1 MSEFGAEHH
10 AASEEE
16 IREIK
21 GALLEDTIRTLR
33 PAEPLCVRETATV
46 HDAVAAML
54 AKRQAGVLVID
65 ADGRLTGI
73 FTERDVLTRVV
84 GRDLDTRLTPLSAVM
99 TRNPEAVSPRDRIAY
114 ALNRMSVA
122 GYRTIPV
129 VDAETRPI
137 GVVTVTDFI
146 RWLVDLFPEAV
157 TPTAPPNDAPM
168 AAEAAAISSSAWIV
182 RIRKRRDLARAVVR
196 FAGDSGDG
204 MQLTGEQ
211 FTLES
216 AVAGSDLATLP
227 NFPAEIRAPAGTL
240 FGVSSFQLQFG
251 SQRVYT
257 PGDRLDC
264 LVAMN
269 PAALKVHLDDLKPGG
284 LLIVNT
290 TAFDRR
296 NLDKAGYAANPLDD
310 PTLAERYRLH
320 KVDMTA
326 LTLEAIRDLPLN
338 TKEKDRTKNFFA
350 LGLVSW
356 IYTRPLDPTLDWIK
370 KKFAKNA
377 TIAEANAR
385 VLKAGHAFGETAE
398 IFSECYQLEPAEM
411 APGLYRAMTGNRALA
426 WGLLAAAERS
436 KVPIVYG
443 AYPITPASGIL
454 EELAMHKRFR
464 IRTIQ
469 AEDEIAAAS
478 AAIGASFGGAVGVT
492 ASSGPGIALKGEAIG
507 LAVTA
512 ELPLVIFDIQRGGPS
527 TGLPTKT
534 EQADLMQALYGRN
547 SEAPVVVLAPATPGD
562 CFFIAYEAVRIAIKY
577 MVPVIVLSDGFLA
590 NGSEPW
596 RIPDPNTLPPIEVHF
611 RTDPD
616 GFLPYLRDPATLGRP
631 WVRPGTPG
639 LEHRIGGIEKQDGTG
654 DISYDPDNHDHMVR
668 TRAEKVRRVAQEIP
682 PTSINGPATG
692 DLLVVGWGGTYGA
705 ITAAVERSQA
715 DGKTVASVHLRH
727 LNPLPPDLGHIL
739 REYRRVLVPEI
750 NSGQLVRVLRAEYL
764 VDAVGFNR
772 VRGLPLAT
780 EDICD
785 TINQLVEGHS

>member
-1 MSEFGAEHH
+1 MNER
-10 AASEEE
+10 AA
-16 IREIK
+16 R
-21 GALLEDTIRTLR
+21 
-33 PAEPLCVRETATV
+33 
-46 HDAVAAML
+46 AVATP
-54 AKRQAGVLVID
+54 KPR
-65 ADGRLTGI
+65 
-73 FTERDVLTRVV
+73 
-84 GRDLDTRLTPLSAVM
+84 RDLD
-99 TRNPEAVSPRDRIAY
+99 
-114 ALNRMSVA
+114 
-122 GYRTIPV
+122 
-129 VDAETRPI
+129 
-137 GVVTVTDFI
+137 
-146 RWLVDLFPEAV
+146 
-157 TPTAPPNDAPM
+157 
-168 AAEAAAISSSAWIV
+168 
-182 RIRKRRDLARAVVR
+182 RAVVR

-211 FTLES
+211 FTIEA
-216 AVAGSDLATLP
+216 AVAGSDIATLP

-257 PGDRLDC
+257 PGDHLDC

-269 PAALKVHLDDLKPGG
+269 PAALKVHLGDLKTGG

-290 TAFDRR
+290 QAFDKR
-296 NLDKAGYAANPLDD
+296 NLDKAGYTSNPLDD
-310 PTLAERYRLH
+310 PALAERYRLH

-326 LTLEAIRDLPLN
+326 LTVQAIQDLALD
-338 TKEKDRTKNFFA
+338 TKEKNRTKNFFA

-356 IYTRPLDPTLDWIK
+356 IYTRPLDPTLEWIT
-370 KKFAKNA
+370 KKFAKNPL
-377 TIAEANAR
+377 IAEANTR

-398 IFSECYQLEPAEM
+398 IFSEHYQVEPAEM

-436 KVPIVYG
+436 KLPIVYG

-469 AEDEIAAAS
+469 AEDEIAAVT
-478 AAIGASFGGAVGVT
+478 AAIGASFGGAIGVT
-492 ASSGPGIALKGEAIG
+492 ASSGPGIALKGEGIG

-547 SEAPVVVLAPATPGD
+547 SEAPIVVLAPATPGD
-562 CFFIAYEAVRIAIKY
+562 CFYVAYEAVRIAVKY
-577 MVPVIVLSDGFLA
+577 MVPVMVLSDGFLA

-596 RIPDPNTLPPIEVHF
+596 PIPDPSTLPPIDIHF
-611 RTDPD
+611 RTEQE
-616 GFLPYLRDPATLGRP
+616 GFFPYLRDPATLGRP

-639 LEHRIGGIEKQDGTG
+639 LEHRIGGIEKQDVTG

-692 DLLVVGWGGTYGA
+692 DLVVVGWGGTYGA
-705 ITAAVERSQA
+705 ITAATERAQME
-715 DGKTVASVHLRH
+715 GKSVASVHLRH

-780 EDICD
+780 DEIYEA
-785 TINQLVEGHS
+785 IIQLVEGRS

>member
-1 MSEFGAEHH
+1 MSET
-10 AASEEE
+10 AA
-16 IREIK
+16 R
-21 GALLEDTIRTLR
+21 
-33 PAEPLCVRETATV
+33 
-46 HDAVAAML
+46 
-54 AKRQAGVLVID
+54 
-65 ADGRLTGI
+65 
-73 FTERDVLTRVV
+73 
-84 GRDLDTRLTPLSAVM
+84 
-99 TRNPEAVSPRDRIAY
+99 
-114 ALNRMSVA
+114 
-122 GYRTIPV
+122 
-129 VDAETRPI
+129 
-137 GVVTVTDFI
+137 
-146 RWLVDLFPEAV
+146 AV
-157 TPTAPPNDAPM
+157 TAPKP
-168 AAEAAAISSSAWIV
+168 
-182 RIRKRRDLARAVVR
+182 RRDLARAVVR

-326 LTLEAIRDLPLN
+326 LTLEAIQDLPLN

-377 TIAEANAR
+377 TIAEANVR

-562 CFFIAYEAVRIAIKY
+562 CFFIAYEAVRIATKY

-596 RIPDPNTLPPIEVHF
+596 RIPDPSTLPPIEVHF
-611 RTDPD
+611 RTDPA
-616 GFLPYLRDPATLGRP
+616 GFFPYLRDPATLGRP

-715 DGKTVASVHLRH
+715 DGKAVASVHLRH

-785 TINQLVEGHS
+785 TINQLLEGH